1 MTRQRQEL
9 CNSDNE
15 ALLLAGRGKGET
27 GLTSQVLGG
36 GGDRRRDPPG
46 KCVSTWGWGVL
57 SRHEQCREALV
68 LGANDLL
75 VCGHHLAVVH
85 VHDFGANLATGGY

>member
-1 MTRQRQEL
+1 MTRQRQKL
-9 CNSDNE
+9 CNSANE
-15 ALLLAGRGKGET
+15 ALLIAGRDKGET

-46 KCVSTWGWGVL
+46 KSVSTWGVL

-75 VCGHHLAVVH
+75 VCGHHLAIVH
-85 VHDFGANLATGGY
+85 IHDFGANLATGGY

>member
-1 MTRQRQEL
+1 MKLYCLLEGARVKQGSRVKCL
-9 CNSDNE
+9 GE
-15 ALLLAGRGKGET
+15 AGTGE
-27 GLTSQVLGG
+27 GIPQGNVCPLGG
-36 GGDRRRDPPG
+36 G
-46 KCVSTWGWGVL
+46 GVL

-75 VCGHHLAVVH
+75 VCGHHLAIVH